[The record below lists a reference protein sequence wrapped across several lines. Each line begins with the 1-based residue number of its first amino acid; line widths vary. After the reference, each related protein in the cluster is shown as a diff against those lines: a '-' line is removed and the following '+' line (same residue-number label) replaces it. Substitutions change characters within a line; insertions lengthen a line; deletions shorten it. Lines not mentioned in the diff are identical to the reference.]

1 MMTKKL
7 GCTEENVKHFL
18 GSFLAFGLEG
28 LLRSGG
34 QRLGE
39 CLWKQVSKKL
49 SRSEGSYSPDQVDLR
64 LQQVVYS
71 VRPSAGIPTS

>member
-1 MMTKKL
+1 MTKKL

-49 SRSEGSYSPDQVDLR
+49 SRSEGS
-64 LQQVVYS
+64 
-71 VRPSAGIPTS
+71 